1 MGGSVRKRD
10 FIVTP
15 ASDHPHYDQVGFSDA
30 FDVLATV
37 SQNEADIE
45 RIEFDDRGVRPGGE
59 HRHPPLALNRVL
71 LVIDRVQRREFR
83 KYHSVSLDRKSSA
96 WRPRTA
102 LRPDRAMWIHECST
116 CRIVRDVS
124 RSEAAGTDL
133 VDYTTNEQIAALAEA
148 RQRPGREDRA
158 AASEGRAMKT
168 PAVFRLRT
176 SGTHSPARAA

>member
-1 MGGSVRKRD
+1 MRMGGSVRKRD

-83 KYHSVSLDRKSSA
+83 KYHSVSLEIQS
-96 WRPRTA
+96 
-102 LRPDRAMWIHECST
+102 
-116 CRIVRDVS
+116 
-124 RSEAAGTDL
+124 
-133 VDYTTNEQIAALAEA
+133 IASL
-148 RQRPGREDRA
+148 QPGGRELPFDQIVLCGFMNAQHAGLFETSA
-158 AASEGRAMKT
+158 AAKLPE
-168 PAVFRLRT
+168 PI
-176 SGTHSPARAA
+176 